1 MTTATF
7 LADERY
13 WQELAGVQMRR
24 ERRARAE
31 LLNGRLAMLGFVA
44 LLGTEALLH
53 QGLLTGTWYLPLTLF
68 KPGSFLF
75 SPGSSPGD
83 QGQHSRRSG
92 AADHAWLETRN
103 QRFMHVTHIAFRA
116 VCSGSAQEIAGG
128 MHRFCWSVSASSGRR
143 GQDHH

>member
-24 ERRARAE
+24 ERMAKAE

-53 QGLLTGTWYLPLTLF
+53 QGLLTALGISL
-68 KPGSFLF
+68 
-75 SPGSSPGD
+75 
-83 QGQHSRRSG
+83 
-92 AADHAWLETRN
+92 
-103 QRFMHVTHIAFRA
+103 
-116 VCSGSAQEIAGG
+116 
-128 MHRFCWSVSASSGRR
+128 
-143 GQDHH
+143 

>member
-24 ERRARAE
+24 ERMAKAE

-53 QGLLTGTWYLPLTLF
+53 QGLLTALGICL
-68 KPGSFLF
+68 
-75 SPGSSPGD
+75 
-83 QGQHSRRSG
+83 
-92 AADHAWLETRN
+92 
-103 QRFMHVTHIAFRA
+103 
-116 VCSGSAQEIAGG
+116 
-128 MHRFCWSVSASSGRR
+128 
-143 GQDHH
+143 